1 MKKVLLLSLLAS
13 IMFVGCAKVTYNGKE
28 YGVKDITDLG
38 LAAMAY
44 VSHITNHP
52 SLCEFFL
59 KVGVVGAIIAIIVCI
74 TTSIAKGVG
83 RNKENN

>member
-1 MKKVLLLSLLAS
+1 MNVQGIELGS
-13 IMFVGCAKVTYNGKE
+13 V
-28 YGVKDITDLG
+28 G

-59 KVGVVGAIIAIIVCI
+59 KVGVVGAIIAVIAEVI
-74 TTSIAKGVG
+74 TSIVKCAR

>member
-1 MKKVLLLSLLAS
+1 MNVQGIELGS
-13 IMFVGCAKVTYNGKE
+13 V
-28 YGVKDITDLG
+28 G

-59 KVGVVGAIIAIIVCI
+59 KVGVVGAVIVVIAEVI
-74 TTSIAKGVG
+74 TSIVKCAR

>member
-1 MKKVLLLSLLAS
+1 MNVQGIELGS
-13 IMFVGCAKVTYNGKE
+13 V
-28 YGVKDITDLG
+28 G

-59 KVGVVGAIIAIIVCI
+59 KVGVVGAVIVVIAEVIV
-74 TTSIAKGVG
+74 SIAKCVRG
-83 RNKENN
+83 NKENN

>member
-1 MKKVLLLSLLAS
+1 MNVQGIELGS
-13 IMFVGCAKVTYNGKE
+13 V
-28 YGVKDITDLG
+28 G

-59 KVGVVGAIIAIIVCI
+59 KVGVVGAVIAVIAEVIV
-74 TTSIAKGVG
+74 SIAKCVG

>member
-1 MKKVLLLSLLAS
+1 MNVQGIELGS
-13 IMFVGCAKVTYNGKE
+13 V
-28 YGVKDITDLG
+28 G

-59 KVGVVGAIIAIIVCI
+59 KVGVVGAVIAVIVDI
-74 TTSIAKGVG
+74 VAGIAKCAR

>member
-1 MKKVLLLSLLAS
+1 MNVQGIELGS
-13 IMFVGCAKVTYNGKE
+13 V
-28 YGVKDITDLG
+28 G

-59 KVGVVGAIIAIIVCI
+59 KVGVVGAVIVVIAEVI
-74 TTSIAKGVG
+74 TSIVKCAR
-83 RNKENN
+83 RNKEDN

>member
-1 MKKVLLLSLLAS
+1 MNVQGIELGS
-13 IMFVGCAKVTYNGKE
+13 V
-28 YGVKDITDLG
+28 G

-59 KVGVVGAIIAIIVCI
+59 KVGVVGAIIAIIAGI
-74 TTSIAKGVG
+74 ITSIAKGVG

>member
-1 MKKVLLLSLLAS
+1 MNVQGIELGS
-13 IMFVGCAKVTYNGKE
+13 V
-28 YGVKDITDLG
+28 G

-59 KVGVVGAIIAIIVCI
+59 KVGVVGAVIAVIAEVI
-74 TTSIAKGVG
+74 TSIAKCVG

>member
-1 MKKVLLLSLLAS
+1 MNVQGIELGS
-13 IMFVGCAKVTYNGKE
+13 V
-28 YGVKDITDLG
+28 G

-59 KVGVVGAIIAIIVCI
+59 KVGVVGAVIVVIAAVI
-74 TTSIAKGVG
+74 TSIAKCVG

>member
-1 MKKVLLLSLLAS
+1 MSVQ
-13 IMFVGCAKVTYNGKE
+13 
-28 YGVKDITDLG
+28 GVELGSVG

-59 KVGVVGAIIAIIVCI
+59 KIGVVGAVIAVIAEVI
-74 TTSIAKGVG
+74 TAIAKGIG

>member
-1 MKKVLLLSLLAS
+1 MNVQGIELGS
-13 IMFVGCAKVTYNGKE
+13 V
-28 YGVKDITDLG
+28 G

-59 KVGVVGAIIAIIVCI
+59 KVGIVGAIIAIIVGI
-74 TTSIAKGVG
+74 TTGIAKGIG

>member
-1 MKKVLLLSLLAS
+1 MNVQGIELGS
-13 IMFVGCAKVTYNGKE
+13 V
-28 YGVKDITDLG
+28 G

-59 KVGVVGAIIAIIVCI
+59 KVGVVGAVIAVIAEVIA
-74 TTSIAKGVG
+74 SIAKCVRG
-83 RNKENN
+83 NKENN

>member
-1 MKKVLLLSLLAS
+1 MNVQGIELGS
-13 IMFVGCAKVTYNGKE
+13 V
-28 YGVKDITDLG
+28 G

-59 KVGVVGAIIAIIVCI
+59 KVGVVGAIIAVIAEVIA
-74 TTSIAKGVG
+74 SIAKCVG

>member
-1 MKKVLLLSLLAS
+1 MNVQGIELGS
-13 IMFVGCAKVTYNGKE
+13 V
-28 YGVKDITDLG
+28 G

-59 KVGVVGAIIAIIVCI
+59 KVGVVGAVIAVIAEVI
-74 TTSIAKGVG
+74 TSIAKCAR

>member
-1 MKKVLLLSLLAS
+1 MS
-13 IMFVGCAKVTYNGKE
+13 IQGIELGSV
-28 YGVKDITDLG
+28 G

-59 KVGVVGAIIAIIVCI
+59 KVGVVGAIIAVITGIV
-74 TTSIAKGVG
+74 TGIAKGIG

>member
-1 MKKVLLLSLLAS
+1 MNVQGIELGS
-13 IMFVGCAKVTYNGKE
+13 V
-28 YGVKDITDLG
+28 G

-59 KVGVVGAIIAIIVCI
+59 KVGVVGAVIVVIAAVI
-74 TTSIAKGVG
+74 TSIVKCVG

>member
-1 MKKVLLLSLLAS
+1 MNVQGIELGS
-13 IMFVGCAKVTYNGKE
+13 V
-28 YGVKDITDLG
+28 G

-59 KVGVVGAIIAIIVCI
+59 KVGVVGAIIAVIAEVIA
-74 TTSIAKGVG
+74 SIAKCAR

>member
-1 MKKVLLLSLLAS
+1 MNVQGIELGS
-13 IMFVGCAKVTYNGKE
+13 V
-28 YGVKDITDLG
+28 G

-59 KVGVVGAIIAIIVCI
+59 KVGVVGAIIAIIVDII
-74 TTSIAKGVG
+74 TGIAKGVG

>member
-1 MKKVLLLSLLAS
+1 MNVQGIELGS
-13 IMFVGCAKVTYNGKE
+13 V
-28 YGVKDITDLG
+28 G

-59 KVGVVGAIIAIIVCI
+59 KVGVVGAIIAVIAEVIV
-74 TTSIAKGVG
+74 SIAKCVG